1 MCPRNGSIF
10 SRGLKAPIPKI
21 PKGLFAQSEC
31 FIVRGLRVSDLTIT
45 EGQLL
50 VVEASEL
57 NTIRQKLTPSARLAP
72 RHFRGCVTVCYIQ
85 EDQVSFD
92 APAGP

>member
-1 MCPRNGSIF
+1 MCRRNGSIF
-10 SRGLKAPIPKI
+10 SRFEGADPENPE
-21 PKGLFAQSEC
+21 GTVRAEC

-57 NTIRQKLTPSARLAP
+57 NAIRQKLTPSARLAL
-72 RHFRGCVTVCYIQ
+72 
-85 EDQVSFD
+85 D
-92 APAGP
+92 AFYKKA